1 MSPVTSLMTQ
11 PVTELCE
18 AIRRGQRVQED
29 ERSAVAV
36 DERVMWKPPPIED
49 AINPAY
55 NYWTIRR
62 HDAMMGQCRTNLI
75 VEAQVRMFAWSC
87 ADRC

>member
-1 MSPVTSLMTQ
+1 MNSSGNEFNLLGRQVVTPPRTATR
-11 PVTELCE
+11 V
-18 AIRRGQRVQED
+18 RRD
-29 ERSAVAV
+29 
-36 DERVMWKPPPIED
+36 IEKRPSFE

-87 ADRC
+87 VGRC